1 MIIFY
6 INHQVSFYHN
16 KHHFN
21 IPASRS
27 IRGACERFRK
37 LLAYHAFSGRT
48 TGEHSTVI
56 SSLRIVFHSHCVALQ
71 CISEPLQFQKMLV
84 LQKRPATD
92 GRASEQ
98 RSMDGA
104 CERFRE
110 LPSSN
115 AFSGRTAGE
124 HSTVRPHSGIEK
136 LTPY

>member
-1 MIIFY
+1 MIILITENHSII
-6 INHQVSFYHN
+6 INISSTSLPV
-16 KHHFN
+16 
-21 IPASRS
+21 RS
-27 IRGACERFRK
+27 IRGAGQRFRE
-37 LLAYHAFSGRT
+37 LLSSLAFSGRT
-48 TGEHSTVI
+48 AGEHSIVI

-98 RSMDGA
+98 RSTDGA

-124 HSTVRPHSGIEK
+124 YSTVRPRSGSEK
-136 LTPY
+136 LTPH